1 MNKFKHV
8 TPTNIAPLG
17 KRQSNMVSFI
27 KKEEHHKLQNENHKQ
42 VMAATNIHGTQTNEL
57 QQNQTIQQSH
67 QQSHNITH
75 ITNSQQ
81 HAQQNHNDNVLH
93 QTQLHQSQNQ
103 NHSQAQQS
111 SNISLQLHHQQM
123 TWSCELCG
131 RMFPTREE
139 WTIHA
144 KSHLEVSACSVLMKL
159 F

>member
-42 VMAATNIHGTQTNEL
+42 VMAITNNIHTTQSNDL
-57 QQNQTIQQSH
+57 QQNQAIQQSH

-75 ITNSQQ
+75 ISNSQ
-81 HAQQNHNDNVLH
+81 HQQNHNDVLH
-93 QTQLHQSQNQ
+93 QTQLHQ
-103 NHSQAQQS
+103 NHSQQS
-111 SNISLQLHHQQM
+111 GGNISLQLHHQQM

-144 KSHLEVSACSVLMKL
+144 KSHLEVSFNCTS
-159 F
+159 